1 MARVYP
7 PACWARARAARAVR
21 GKAPRLAVR
30 RSILMR
36 QSKSGTWSVGI
47 FEWRFG
53 KWQKPEWLCGSAPFE
68 EARGAVDKAWH
79 RYRLPMAWGY
89 ATDTHLRPFLLGSSE
104 PIGGA
109 T

>member
-1 MARVYP
+1 MARVYSA
-7 PACWARARAARAVR
+7 ACWARARAARAVR

-53 KWQKPEWLCGSAPFE
+53 KWRKPEWLCGSVTFE
-68 EARGAVDKAWH
+68 EARATIDAAWK

-89 ATDTHLRPFLLGSSE
+89 AADKHLRPFLFGASE
-104 PIGGA
+104 PIGGVE
-109 T
+109 